1 MSYLAMAARPAPCR
15 GFTRLSGDGE
25 TADQGFSGQWV
36 ILVTGEVFD

>member
-15 GFTRLSGDGE
+15 GFTRRSGDGE